1 MAEFLFITDSEL
13 KSTTLLGGNVDP
25 DSYKFCLSMAQDETI
40 LPMLGKSL
48 YDVIYAGAEAA
59 TLTGLYLTLYNEYV
73 KPITKYSGLAK
84 YILIA
89 SYKLDNAG
97 IFKRTPDNTQTIELS
112 EAQMLADM
120 HMNKAQLNI
129 NRFEDWIAVNI
140 IAEYTS
146 ENSGEVDA
154 QNITERGGWYFD

>member
-1 MAEFLFITDSEL
+1 MAEFLFITDLEL

-25 DSYKFCLSMAQDETI
+25 DAYKFCLAMAQDETI
-40 LPMLGKSL
+40 LPMLGNAL
-48 YDVIYAGAEAA
+48 YDVIYAGAEAS
-59 TLTGLYLTLYNEYV
+59 TLTGLYLTLYNDYV
-73 KPITKYSGLAK
+73 KPITKYSGLSK

-97 IFKRTPDNTQTIELS
+97 IFKKTPENTQSIELS

-120 HMNKAQLNI
+120 HMNKAQLHI
-129 NRFEDWIAVNI
+129 DRFENWISANPI
-140 IAEYTS
+140 TEYTAD
-146 ENSGEVDA
+146 NQGEVDA